1 MFAVR
6 WSYFIMN
13 SLEHFGVSL
22 PLLASPLV
30 SRERWAEM
38 LGLPP
43 GVVIAQCERGMW
55 GAPIR
60 VGKRVFVNV
69 EAIRLQCAER
79 AQEFAL

>member
-1 MFAVR
+1 
-6 WSYFIMN
+6 
-13 SLEHFGVSL
+13 
-22 PLLASPLV
+22 
-30 SRERWAEM
+30 M
-38 LGLPP
+38 LGLPS

-60 VGKRVFVNV
+60 IGKRVFVNV

>member
-1 MFAVR
+1 VVGTEAT
-6 WSYFIMN
+6 
-13 SLEHFGVSL
+13 SLIGAAL
-22 PLLASPLV
+22 PASPLV

-60 VGKRVFVNV
+60 IGKRVFVNV

>member
-1 MFAVR
+1 MLTGIRQSEESSAG
-6 WSYFIMN
+6 SQI
-13 SLEHFGVSL
+13 GAAL
-22 PLLASPLV
+22 PASPLV

-38 LGLPP
+38 LGLPS

-60 VGKRVFVNV
+60 IGKRVFVNV

>member
-1 MFAVR
+1 MDLERSNGQTQGGAVVAVPLMTREAFAAA
-6 WSYFIMN
+6 I
-13 SLEHFGVSL
+13 
-22 PLLASPLV
+22 
-30 SRERWAEM
+30 
-38 LGLPP
+38 GLPS

-60 VGKRVFVNV
+60 IGKRVFVNV